1 MSEIRMKSPDGGF
14 THAYSNSEQVYLEKL
29 GWKVEAVKVIETDE
43 QQEKVVEKRKPGRP
57 AKG

>member
-1 MSEIRMKSPDGGF
+1 MKSPDGGF